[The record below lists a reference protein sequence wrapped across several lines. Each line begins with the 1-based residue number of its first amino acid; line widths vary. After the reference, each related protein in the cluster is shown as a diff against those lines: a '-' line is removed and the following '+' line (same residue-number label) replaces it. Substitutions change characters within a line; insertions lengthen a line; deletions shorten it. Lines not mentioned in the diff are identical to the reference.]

1 MSRLSTASRRDPGF
15 TVVELIVV
23 VVLLGVVT
31 SAAAGAFIISMKTV
45 MNNFTALDQS
55 NASLQIT
62 RSLTSDIQ
70 GASSTVTLSPGD
82 AVCGGTAKLKLLT
95 QSTATA
101 PAYDTTVVWALKGTK
116 APYDLLRCTV
126 IGGTVKSA
134 YTVAKAID
142 SFVPACTA
150 PCGTVTVTYVASGG
164 SKTPARTF
172 SLSAQRRI
180 G

>member
-1 MSRLSTASRRDPGF
+1 MSRRLVIEHRDRGF

-23 VVLLGVVT
+23 VVLLGVIT

-95 QSTATA
+95 QSDAAVPT
-101 PAYDTTVVWALKGTK
+101 YDTTVVWALKGTK

-126 IGGTVKSA
+126 IGGKTST

-150 PCGTVTVTYVASGG
+150 PCGTVTVTYVTAGG